1 MSGQEYLSDYL
12 LWIGISLGIVF
23 AVLSY
28 VPFPFSIPLAIAS
41 FLFVIFYLR
50 KKVIKRINS
59 KSRMLYRSNNKDNQ
73 PLNYYCMACGA
84 KHNEAACP
92 KCGSKTKRVG

>member
-1 MSGQEYLSDYL
+1 M
-12 LWIGISLGIVF
+12 
-23 AVLSY
+23 
-28 VPFPFSIPLAIAS
+28 
-41 FLFVIFYLR
+41 
-50 KKVIKRINS
+50 IKRINS